1 MKLSFI
7 LLGLT
12 HAESFGTVKSNSAEV
27 KVKSSNVEPNR
38 ADQSDQV
45 KMLEARAE
53 QGCPHARKQL
63 DEMAAKSAKINIKPK
78 TPDPQLAE
86 LEARAASG
94 CPHAK
99 ELLAKMKS
107 GTATEEEVEGGCGC
121 SGTNRIP
128 KDEPSE
134 KGKKEES
141 GELAKPD
148 DTFPDKRYNDEIL
161 IPKGTFTMGSD
172 EPIIPEDGESP
183 AVQQT
188 LTYDYYFDKYEVANA
203 EFYRFAYETGYI
215 TEAEKFGDSFCFHLF
230 IPAKTLNEIKLQV
243 QDTPWWLPV
252 QGADWLHP
260 VGPESDLSGRW
271 DHPVVHVRFFGF
283 NYFWIIRKN
292 SYLICL
298 VTH

>member
-63 DEMAAKSAKINIKPK
+63 DDMAAKSAKINIKPK

-107 GTATEEEVEGGCGC
+107 GTGMKVFFFEKSTKYFQQLKKKSKAGAAARG
-121 SGTNRIP
+121 RIEFR
-128 KDEPSE
+128 KMSRV
-134 KGKKEES
+134 
-141 GELAKPD
+141 
-148 DTFPDKRYNDEIL
+148 KRGRRKSLVNWQ
-161 IPKGTFTMGSD
+161 
-172 EPIIPEDGESP
+172 SP
-183 AVQQT
+183 MTRSRISAIMT
-188 LTYDYYFDKYEVANA
+188 
-203 EFYRFAYETGYI
+203 RF
-215 TEAEKFGDSFCFHLF
+215 
-230 IPAKTLNEIKLQV
+230 
-243 QDTPWWLPV
+243 
-252 QGADWLHP
+252 
-260 VGPESDLSGRW
+260 
-271 DHPVVHVRFFGF
+271 
-283 NYFWIIRKN
+283 
-292 SYLICL
+292 
-298 VTH
+298 